1 MCQGPNNA
9 RRNIPKAERE
19 YLDALVRGVCAKKDI
34 QSGYVFTKESFLEDF
49 ELKIPLIKGQLS
61 SKEIMNGIELIKPI
75 KKGQELM
82 INSVKSPYSDD
93 DKLKAKILDRG
104 YQRKDS

>member
-1 MCQGPNNA
+1 
-9 RRNIPKAERE
+9 
-19 YLDALVRGVCAKKDI
+19 
-34 QSGYVFTKESFLEDF
+34 
-49 ELKIPLIKGQLS
+49 
-61 SKEIMNGIELIKPI
+61 MNGIELIKPI
-75 KKGQELM
+75 KKGEELM